1 MKEKAKSKVLA
12 ILLALM
18 MTVTLTPASVMAMP
32 DDVAADSDAAVTEE
46 KAGQQQPGDTESDSI
61 SDSKE
66 KKDISPKASSTS
78 GETGENTNQNENE
91 EIKVPTLKEGV
102 APTAEAQV
110 PVNEAYLLGDLQ
122 EGNIFQPA
130 EGQSKLNYQNYYYQ
144 RSTDGGKTWGSMQ
157 DFSEAIFG
165 WTTIQFTE
173 KAVGTYMYRVYA
185 SHDGKNMSKDTWTLT
200 LNVVEKG
207 IWNTSF
213 HVGKDYNYS
222 NNDNHYPVIKLYKT
236 TGVDKTT
243 NKDYVGWFENE
254 SGEKVYVTEPTDFE
268 IAGNKED
275 GYTADGCALND
286 FEPVTFTDSAFGKD
300 GETGI
305 ESGTVEKNY
314 NMFYASLEAGRYS
327 FRGYG
332 YNTDTGEYD
341 KKLGG
346 MSIKIPTDKNV
357 DGGAGGGTDI
367 YIQQLSI
374 YTTSKKIDDTYF
386 SADEYYTKLDCPIM
400 GCTASYGDVYNDGNY
415 AYYPYM
421 IYAAGNACLYNFYG
435 YPQEHL
441 SDKYIFTQNINATFP
456 AGYNAQK
463 KTVSI
468 NTAVDLTV
476 TAPER
481 ADFALYFQWNNFNT
495 TEVEPI
501 MEPETADGMT
511 TYKYKV
517 SKGNNNYTWRLTDK
531 DGKYVTK
538 SGWLSGINDASEL
551 AYSFDEKDETN
562 KKTHSFDNLGT
573 QVEKRDEADLMVNLD
588 PSGFENIGKDETE
601 RVRLYRHW
609 EIINSDAGNIMIE
622 PDFNYEILD
631 GKADINAVNGG
642 NTTSNWLDVDP
653 EGTAIVA
660 TNYDAM
666 EVSPENHGSHGGLFP
681 ATNPERTG
689 VFVLSEEAEGNADAD
704 VDYNMAVGATTTRS
718 DDWDY
723 NYDTWYYSTD
733 DKAPALDFKVKDAK
747 GDVKVEYALVTTDE
761 NLKSK
766 LSGWNTV
773 KSEDEVNYT
782 ADLTEFRNN
791 KTNGGTVI
799 IKMTDESGVSY
810 RLVRAAEM
818 KVTAVNASNPDEPFM
833 PGDEVTLT
841 FDGLYRAV
849 NKISGIFNPTTFYL
863 RYTSAGEEI
872 NGKLGQYQ
880 KMDNTSLTLTIPEDL
895 KFKDGEKNKEFDL
908 TNGYVYGSM
917 YSAANPFAYLYSMT
931 DTGVGTNF
939 NAVTVNF
946 YISKLADTSITVN
959 RKAVYDVKL
968 NVTDGKN
975 MVEGANLQLTNPK
988 GEEVTAD
995 ENGIYKELGYGRYS
1009 YEVSKE
1015 GYVVERGAF
1024 KLGSSTASEIKD
1036 GIVTKTIKLT
1046 KAAEGAWDGQRKSE
1060 PELKGDVYQIGTG
1073 AELAW
1078 FAEAVNSGN
1087 ASINGELVKDID
1099 LAAHEWTS
1107 IGSASQKFTG
1117 TFDGNQNRIYNLYI
1131 GYSSTTT
1138 TSPYQGLFGYV
1149 NNSEIS
1155 NLRLSGAVSMETGH
1169 KSGVTN
1175 AYSGALCGAAD
1186 NTTFDNV
1193 ISDVDVKV
1201 NRTAGNWAYIGG
1213 IAGKAQNCTITQCV
1227 NTGDIQGYY
1236 YVGGIAGQALQG
1248 TQIDRCHNDGNVS
1261 GHQYIGGIAGQLSS
1275 SSNAANGISSITNS
1289 YNRGNITAAGNYS
1302 GGLMAQLQANTN
1314 EYQKNAVKNS
1324 YSTGTVLGAS
1334 YSGAAIGAINN
1345 ANAVVENVYYLE
1357 GAAAAGMG
1365 DDKGDHEAISK
1376 TEAQLKAKDMIDKL
1390 NGTQDDKVFG
1400 EDILDANDGYPVLV
1414 CRLGGVV
1421 LQMVDDL
1428 GTITLESGSKIEA
1441 VEAAYDSLPEA
1452 EKAKVTNIDKIEKA
1466 KASLKK
1472 MTAAFDAIE
1481 KLDEKVTLKSGEA
1494 INEAS
1499 KLYNELSDEE
1509 KEQVTNGDKLI
1520 GLVTNFNQINET
1532 YNDINAIG
1540 NVTVHS
1546 GDTVKAAR
1554 EAYDA
1559 LSKAQKKQIINY
1571 AELEIAEREYNEIIK
1586 VYDGIQKLDDLTEEE
1601 IIKNENNIKAARK
1614 AYEALGVSQKKK
1626 IENLSVLAIAEK
1638 DLSDLKKVNT
1648 PAVVSGLK
1656 AKASNYKTVNVSWKA
1671 AKNAKGYA
1679 VYRATSKNG
1688 TYKLLISTTRTSVTN
1703 ASLATGTTY
1712 YYKVKSYGKVGSAK
1726 VYAAYSKT
1734 AYAKPVLSKPANIKA
1749 KAGKKSAVVSWKKV
1763 SGATGYK
1770 VYRATKSNGK
1780 YSVVK
1785 TITKQ
1790 STVKYTNKK
1799 LKSKKTYYYKV
1810 RAYKKVNGKLV
1821 YGSYS
1826 KIVKVKA
1833 K

>member
-286 FEPVTFTDSAFGKD
+286 FEPVTFTDSAFGKY